1 MLNVMVLEDQLAV
14 QDVVI
19 ELIDELGVPTHVECA
34 GSLKQARSLLK
45 TREWDCL
52 VADLNLG
59 DGESL
64 DLIAE
69 FRSSSIAMPVIL
81 ISGFLTSEKMQRAAE
96 LGITEILHKP
106 FLPNALLT
114 CLEKVLRNLD
124 ISPRSLIRAD
134 TPKILRGHLLQ
145 DLFEMDRSLGLLY
158 RLMHEVPR
166 QSEVG
171 AICSNAL
178 SLGMEMIHA
187 SMGMMALY
195 DRGNRTLV
203 LTAHHGMREKQTAAE
218 FALKSD
224 LAKTP
229 FESLLEGTEDFIQ
242 ALADGRQEY
251 ECWPGVSVRDYV
263 AIPLRL
269 QERTIGLLC
278 LMDADVGSLT
288 DQLRHLL
295 GLLVTQLD
303 TLMENRAVSASLADS
318 LNETIIALVHT
329 LEARDRYTKNHSTSV
344 SRLAVA
350 FARDMGLG
358 DDSISLI
365 RVGALMHDIGK
376 VGIPDAILLK
386 PGGYTDHEFSV
397 MKAHPAIGD
406 SILKHMDSLS
416 RERDLVRHHHERWD
430 GRGYP
435 DGIKGENITQEAR
448 VLCVAD
454 AIDAMTSNRVYRKAR
469 PLSFCL
475 EQLKNNSGTQFD
487 ARVVEVAIAAIENG
501 LVKTEAVPE
510 VEVTAEGKEMS
521 LASLLTKRS

>member
-1 MLNVMVLEDQLAV
+1 VLNIIVLEDQLAV
-14 QDVVI
+14 QDVIV
-19 ELIDELGVPTHVECA
+19 ELIDELGTSTHVECA
-34 GSLKQARSLLK
+34 GSLKQAHSLLK
-45 TREWDCL
+45 SREWDCL
-52 VADLNLG
+52 ITDLSLG

-64 DLIAE
+64 DLVSE
-69 FRSSSIAMPVIL
+69 LRSRSVPMPVIL
-81 ISGFLTSEKMQRAAE
+81 ISGFLTPEKMQRAKE
-96 LGITEILHKP
+96 LGITEVLHKP

-114 CLEKVLRNLD
+114 CLEKVLRDLD
-124 ISPRSLIRAD
+124 ISPRSLIRTD
-134 TPKILRGHLLQ
+134 TPKILRGHLLE

-166 QSEVG
+166 HAEVG
-171 AICSNAL
+171 VICSSAL
-178 SLGMEMIHA
+178 SLAMEMVHA

-195 DRGNRTLV
+195 DRGGSTLV
-203 LTAHHGMREKQTAAE
+203 LTAHHGIREKRTEAE
-218 FALKSD
+218 PALKCD
-224 LAKTP
+224 LARTP
-229 FESLLEGTEDFIQ
+229 FESLLDGTEGFIQ
-242 ALADGRQEY
+242 ALPDSQQAY
-251 ECWPGVSVRDYV
+251 ECWPGVSARDYV
-263 AIPLRL
+263 AVPLRL
-269 QERTIGLLC
+269 QERTIGVLC
-278 LMDADVGSLT
+278 LMDAGLGLLH
-288 DQLRHLL
+288 DQQRHIL

-303 TLMENRAVSASLADS
+303 TLMENRAVGASLEDS

-344 SRLAVA
+344 SSLAVV

-358 DDSISLI
+358 EDSVSLL
-365 RVGALMHDIGK
+365 RVGGLMHDIGK

-435 DGIKGENITQEAR
+435 DGIKGENLTQEAR

-487 ARVVEVAIAAIENG
+487 ARVVEVAIAAIERG

-521 LASLLTKRS
+521 LASLLTKRR